1 MTLNNFSRDC
11 SISFSSDGTF
21 EKIYFIISVLLLAG
35 CAKSLI
41 QISSNKSETFHPM
54 FGKNSQR
61 NFYYDVYS
69 SDSLKLLWTADAFG
83 SFNNSSVVASDSM
96 IFIGDLAGRVH
107 VFNLENGKQR
117 GVLKTKGAIFSTP
130 LLYKFRIYYPLVKDG
145 KQLTEFIVYD
155 FFAGKDLYIIEI
167 EDLITNQMLSDNDA
181 IYLFAE
187 DGTIYKY
194 NYEAKLIWSVET
206 NQNLH
211 FVPAM
216 KNGKIFLGNDA
227 GEFIVIDSR
236 NGKILHRE
244 KLAKSIFSGASIDN
258 NLCYFGDDEGNLFA
272 MDIDSYKIKFKV
284 KTDGRILMNPSVDER
299 NIYLGNMKRMFYC
312 IDKNDGKI
320 IWSKK
325 MKGYFNSTPVVTK
338 NRLFVPNLFKSLL
351 IVDKS
356 NGELLKEV
364 EFDNRAKLSP
374 VIINNKIIIGYDE
387 GVIAAYEFVN

>member
-1 MTLNNFSRDC
+1 MGLLK
-11 SISFSSDGTF
+11 
-21 EKIYFIISVLLLAG
+21 KIFLILSALLLAG

-41 QISSNKSETFHPM
+41 QISSNKLETVHPM
-54 FGKNSQR
+54 FGKNSER
-61 NFYYDVYS
+61 KFYYDLYS

-83 SFNNSSVVASDSM
+83 SFNNSSVVANDSM

-145 KQLTEFIVYD
+145 KKLTEFIVYD
-155 FFAGKDLYIIEI
+155 YFAGKDLYIIEI
-167 EDLITNQMLSDNDA
+167 EDLITNQLLSDDDA

-194 NYEAKLIWSVET
+194 SYEAKLIWSIET
-206 NQNLH
+206 NQNVH

-216 KNGKIFLGNDA
+216 KNEKIFLGNDA
-227 GEFIVIDSR
+227 GEFIVINSR
-236 NGKILHRE
+236 NGKILYRE

-272 MDIDSYKIKFKV
+272 IDCDSFKIKFKV
-284 KTDGRILMNPSVDER
+284 KTDGRILMNPAVDDK
-299 NIYLGNMKRMFYC
+299 NIYFGNMKRIFYC
-312 IDKNDGKI
+312 IDKNDGRI

-325 MKGYFNSTPVVTK
+325 MKGYFNSAPAVTR
-338 NRLFVPNLFKSLL
+338 NHLFIPNLFKSFF
-351 IVDKS
+351 IVDKN
-356 NGELLKEV
+356 NGEIINEIEL
-364 EFDNRAKLSP
+364 DNRAKLSP
-374 VIINNKIIIGYDE
+374 VIINNKVIIGYDE
-387 GVIAAYEFVN
+387 GVIAAYEFIQ